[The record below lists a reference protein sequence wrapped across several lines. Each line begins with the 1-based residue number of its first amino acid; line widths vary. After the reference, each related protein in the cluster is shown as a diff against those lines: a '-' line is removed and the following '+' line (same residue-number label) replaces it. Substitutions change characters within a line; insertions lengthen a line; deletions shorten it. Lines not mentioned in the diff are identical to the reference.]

1 MDFHSCFIFQ
11 DRSETGKTKILYLF
25 IYLFLYLFL
34 FIFFF
39 LFYFFFFCLL
49 IMTVFKQIEVGMAC
63 QSCVNFCRQ
72 WKNHN
77 FGNKTVLNIFRTRFQ
92 LSCDLFDATNQDYNR
107 LTFFGREIMPF

>member
-11 DRSETGKTKILYLF
+11 IRIETGKTKILYLF
-25 IYLFLYLFL
+25 IY
-34 FIFFF
+34 
-39 LFYFFFFCLL
+39 YFFFFFFFSLL

-92 LSCDLFDATNQDYNR
+92 LSCDLFDATNQDYNTSFDLFWKR
-107 LTFFGREIMPF
+107 DYAILKIYFF